1 MHVAVLGGT
10 GRTGVPLVEG
20 ALERGHRV
28 RVLARDRAKAER
40 LLPTANEDLA
50 IVGGDAI
57 DAGALVEALAGV
69 EAVIDVTG
77 PVKGGPKD
85 LRRQVTG
92 ELLPAMRHRD
102 VHRLVFLT
110 GAGVRVEG
118 DRPRVTDRAIRRAM
132 RLLQPEILED
142 GQAAV
147 AAVTASDVDWSVVR
161 VPRLTDAEPRG
172 RIRTAAHVGGD
183 TGTTLGRGDLALFLL
198 DELEGRVWSGQAP
211 VVSW

>member
-1 MHVAVLGGT
+1 VHVAVLGGT
-10 GRTGVPLVEG
+10 GRTGVPLVET

-40 LLPTANEDLA
+40 LLPTAHEDLTV
-50 IVGGDAI
+50 VGGDAL
-57 DAGALVEALAGV
+57 DAGALDEAFAGV

-85 LRRQVTG
+85 LRSQVTG
-92 ELLPAMRHRD
+92 QLLPAMRQRG
-102 VHRLVFLT
+102 VRRLIFLT

-118 DRPRVTDRAIRRAM
+118 DRPKVADRAIRRAM
-132 RLLQPEILED
+132 RLMQPEMLED

-147 AAVTASDVDWSVVR
+147 AAVTASDLDWTVVR
-161 VPRLTDAEPRG
+161 VPRLTDGERRG
-172 RIRTAAHVGGD
+172 RIRTAANVGGD

-198 DELEGRVWSGQAP
+198 DELEGRAWSGQSP